1 MPNVLKNLDLEKIK
15 TMELHD
21 ILKLLNKDKKEQYV
35 MGIKVRAVMKKKN
48 LMQLPLNGKRLS
60 MKLKKIEKMVLKIQD

>member
-21 ILKLLNKDKKEQYV
+21 ILKLLNKDKNEQYV
-35 MGIKVRAVMKKKN
+35 MGIKVRAYEA
-48 LMQLPLNGKRLS
+48 RRT
-60 MKLKKIEKMVLKIQD
+60 